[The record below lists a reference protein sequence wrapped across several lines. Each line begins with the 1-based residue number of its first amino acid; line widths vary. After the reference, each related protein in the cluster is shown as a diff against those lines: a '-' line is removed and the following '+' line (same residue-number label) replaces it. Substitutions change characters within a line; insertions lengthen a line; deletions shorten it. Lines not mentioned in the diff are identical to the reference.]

1 VPVVAAAVGGIPELI
16 VDGVSG
22 FLVAP
27 GDSASLA
34 RVLRKLLLERELGA
48 RIGAAARESVRLR
61 YAPERA
67 VPKLEE
73 IYASI
78 GLQSTAEPPAP
89 VREADLRKAA

>member
-1 VPVVAAAVGGIPELI
+1 VI
-16 VDGVSG
+16 VDGLSG

-34 RVLRKLLLERELGA
+34 RVLKTLLLDRSLGA

-67 VPKLEE
+67 LPKLEE
-73 IYASI
+73 IYTAL
-78 GLQSTAEPPAP
+78 GLQCLAAEPAPARD
-89 VREADLRKAA
+89 VGLRKAA